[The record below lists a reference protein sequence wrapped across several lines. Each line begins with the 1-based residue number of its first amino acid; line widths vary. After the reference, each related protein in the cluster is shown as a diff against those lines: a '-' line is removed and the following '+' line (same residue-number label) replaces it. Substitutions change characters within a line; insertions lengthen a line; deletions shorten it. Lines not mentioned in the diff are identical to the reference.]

1 LVIVDAVN
9 DMTPQRKIG
18 AHFGT
23 NQSRGTGNKNFHYM
37 KKPGLIKIGNE
48 KLKLNI

>member
-1 LVIVDAVN
+1 MN
-9 DMTPQRKIG
+9 DMTPFREIG

-23 NQSRGTGNKNFHYM
+23 NQSRGTCDKNFHYM
-37 KKPGLIKIGNE
+37 NKPGLIETGNE